1 MQILPI
7 NNQNN
12 FKAVNKK
19 YYDWALRESKATKGY
34 GEILEQLR
42 FDVTWGD
49 IHPQDGIDTVNAI
62 IKLNGKT
69 DEGFEHI
76 LEGFKRRLNNLKNK

>member
-1 MQILPI
+1 MKIMPV

-19 YYDWALRESKATKGY
+19 YYDWAVRESKGVKRY
-34 GEILEQLR
+34 GELLEQLR

-49 IHPQDGIDTVNAI
+49 IHPQDGIDTVNEI
-62 IKLNGKT
+62 IKIRGASN
-69 DEGFEHI
+69 EFFEHI
-76 LEGFKRRLNNLKNK
+76 LEGFRRRLKQLK

>member
-7 NNQNN
+7 NIQTN
-12 FKAVNKK
+12 FKAINKK
-19 YYDWALRESKATKGY
+19 YYDWALRESKGVKRY

-49 IHPQDGIDTVNAI
+49 IHPQDGIDTVKAM

-69 DEGFEHI
+69 DDGFEHI
-76 LEGFKRRLNNLKNK
+76 LEGFYRRLKQLNEK

>member
-7 NNQNN
+7 NNQNS
-12 FKAVNKK
+12 FKAVNRK

-62 IKLNGKT
+62 IKLRGATN
-69 DEGFEHI
+69 EFFEHV
-76 LEGFKRRLNNLKNK
+76 LENFRIMLKDLRS

>member
-1 MQILPI
+1 MKISPI
-7 NNQNN
+7 NNQNS

-19 YYDWALRESKATKGY
+19 YYEWALRESKATKGY

-49 IHPQDGIDTVNAI
+49 IHPQDGIDTVNEI
-62 IKLNGKT
+62 IKLRGATN
-69 DEGFEHI
+69 EAFEHI

>member
-1 MQILPI
+1 MQISPI

-42 FDVTWGD
+42 FDVIWGD
-49 IHPQDGIDTVNAI
+49 IHPQDGIDTVNAM

-69 DEGFEHI
+69 DDFFEHI
-76 LEGFKRRLNNLKNK
+76 LEGFRRRLNNLKNK

>member
-1 MQILPI
+1 MKISPI
-7 NNQNN
+7 NNQNS

-19 YYDWALRESKATKGY
+19 YYEWALRESKGVKRY

-49 IHPQDGIDTVNAI
+49 IHPQDGIDTVNEI

-69 DEGFEHI
+69 DEFFEHV
-76 LEGFKRRLNNLKNK
+76 LENFRIMLEDLRS

>member
-34 GEILEQLR
+34 GEILRQLR
-42 FDVTWGD
+42 YHVAWGD

-69 DEGFEHI
+69 DEFFEHV
-76 LEGFKRRLNNLKNK
+76 LENFRIMLKDLRS

>member
-7 NNQNN
+7 NNQNS
-12 FKAVNKK
+12 FKAVNKE
-19 YYDWALRESKATKGY
+19 YYDWALRESKGVKRY
-34 GEILEQLR
+34 GEILRQLR
-42 FDVTWGD
+42 YDVAWGD

-69 DEGFEHI
+69 DEFFELI
-76 LEGFKRRLNNLKNK
+76 LEGFKRRLNNLKNN

>member
-7 NNQNN
+7 NNQNS
-12 FKAVNKK
+12 FKAVNRK

-62 IKLNGKT
+62 IKLRGATN
-69 DEGFEHI
+69 EGFEHI

>member
-7 NNQNN
+7 NNQNS
-12 FKAVNKK
+12 FKAVNRK
-19 YYDWALRESKATKGY
+19 YYDWALRESNGVKRY

-62 IKLNGKT
+62 IKLRGATN
-69 DEGFEHI
+69 EGFEHI

>member
-1 MQILPI
+1 MKISPI
-7 NNQNN
+7 NNQNS

-19 YYDWALRESKATKGY
+19 YYEWALRESKATKGY

-49 IHPQDGIDTVNAI
+49 IHPQDGIDTVNEI

-69 DEGFEHI
+69 DEFFEHV
-76 LEGFKRRLNNLKNK
+76 LENFRIMLEDLRS

>member
-12 FKAVNKK
+12 FKAVNKN
-19 YYDWALRESKATKGY
+19 YYDWALRESKGVKRY
-34 GEILEQLR
+34 GEILRQLR
-42 FDVTWGD
+42 YDVAWGD

-62 IKLNGKT
+62 IKLRGATN
-69 DEGFEHI
+69 EFFEHVLDNFRI
-76 LEGFKRRLNNLKNK
+76 MLKDLRS

>member
-7 NNQNN
+7 NNQNS
-12 FKAVNKK
+12 FKAVNRK
-19 YYDWALRESKATKGY
+19 YYDWALRESKGVKRY

-49 IHPQDGIDTVNAI
+49 IHPQDGIDTVNAM

-69 DEGFEHI
+69 DEFFEHVLDNFRI
-76 LEGFKRRLNNLKNK
+76 MLKDLRS

>member
-1 MQILPI
+1 MKISPI
-7 NNQNN
+7 NNQNS

-19 YYDWALRESKATKGY
+19 YYEWALRESKATKGY

-49 IHPQDGIDTVNAI
+49 IHPQDGIDTVNEI

-69 DEGFEHI
+69 DEFFEHV

>member
-1 MQILPI
+1 MKIMPI

-19 YYDWALRESKATKGY
+19 YYDWAVRESKATKGY
-34 GEILEQLR
+34 GELLEQLR

-49 IHPQDGIDTVNAI
+49 IHPQDGIDTVNEI
-62 IKLNGKT
+62 IKINGKT
-69 DEGFEHI
+69 DEFFEHI
-76 LEGFKRRLNNLKNK
+76 LEGFRRRLKQLK